1 MYGLNR
7 RKNIYFGKDSVLKLD
22 PLVGKI
28 DKVDTLDDFLAVMYA
43 LFIDAFTAPMLTHW
57 ENYPYIGVIR
67 FDPKVF
73 SGRVAVLYRL
83 LSTIPKL
90 KNLKHLK
97 SLVQRLTDLVIHGRF
112 NEAKQV
118 LEYFV
123 RNTGTFD
130 IYSKIFS
137 RIVQTKQRPKV
148 FVG

>member
-1 MYGLNR
+1 MYGLSQ
-7 RKNIYFGKDSVLKLD
+7 RKNIYFGKDSILKLD
-22 PLVGKI
+22 PLVGKV

-90 KNLKHLK
+90 KKSKYLK
-97 SLVQRLTDLVIHGRF
+97 SFVNKLADLVTDGRF
-112 NEAKQV
+112 NEAKQM
-118 LEYFV
+118 LEYFA

-148 FVG
+148 FVK